1 MQYFQDKIAHSLND
15 LAKKRQ
21 AIVRNNN
28 EEKIV
33 LTSGCFDILHGGHL
47 EYLCDANKYGF
58 LIVGVNSDAFVR
70 RLKGSSRPLRGQED
84 RLFTIAGFEP
94 VELAVIFND
103 DVELI
108 RTVQPDIYVAS
119 NTSHIRIWDDT
130 YRLQTLQNMG
140 TAIIELTAHK
150 EESTTNII
158 ARAQSAFA

>member
-1 MQYFQDKIAHSLND
+1 MQYFQEKIAHSLND

-21 AIVRNNN
+21 AIVRNN

-47 EYLCDANKYGF
+47 EYLCDANKYGL

-94 VELAVIFND
+94 VDLAVIFND

-108 RTVQPDIYVAS
+108 RTAQPDIYVAS
-119 NTSHIRIWDDT
+119 STSHIRIWDDT
-130 YRLQTLQNMG
+130 YRLKTLQGMG
-140 TAIIELTAHK
+140 TAIIELTARK

-158 ARAQSAFA
+158 ARARNAFA